1 LGEADERT
9 GGDKDFFGETA
20 VAVNA
25 EKLAE
30 KTQRFVAA
38 LAKFA
43 FAAKEIGLDGDF
55 IAGLPVLDSAAEG
68 DDPARNFAA
77 ECARQI
83 DGNGQAGRFSPE
95 IDVIETAALDLNDD
109 VVWSGNRIGNISQF
123 EFSGCAV
130 GDELQ
135 SLQTSPKSKVQSV
148 KSRQWIWREIVA
160 ALER

>member
-20 VAVNA
+20 VAIDT

-30 KTQRFVAA
+30 EAEGFIASPAEFTFT
-38 LAKFA
+38 AKQ
-43 FAAKEIGLDGDF
+43 IGLDGDY
-55 IAGLPVLDSAAEG
+55 IAGMPVLDSAADG
-68 DDPARNFAA
+68 QDAACDFSA

-95 IDVIETAALDLNDD
+95 IDVIETAALDLDDD
-109 VVWSGNRIGNISQF
+109 VVWSGNRIGNIAQF

-135 SLQTSPKSKVQSV
+135 SLQTSSKSKV
-148 KSRQWIWREIVA
+148 
-160 ALER
+160 